1 MRQPEARL
9 RKLEMCN
16 GAGDIPVWCE
26 DPADMG
32 MAIDAMIA
40 NGDILENDR
49 HRCVYWQ
56 DCKCPP
62 GKHERRLA
70 ELT

>member
-1 MRQPEARL
+1 
-9 RKLEMCN
+9 
-16 GAGDIPVWCE
+16 
-26 DPADMG
+26 MG

-56 DCKCPP
+56 DCKMSAR
-62 GKHERRLA
+62 KHERRLA